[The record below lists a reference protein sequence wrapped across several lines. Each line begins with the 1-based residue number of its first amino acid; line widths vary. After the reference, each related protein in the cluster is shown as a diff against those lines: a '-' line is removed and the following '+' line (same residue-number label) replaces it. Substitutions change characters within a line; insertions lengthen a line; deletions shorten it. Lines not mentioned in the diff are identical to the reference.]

1 MGDAFGPR
9 YPLIVLALR
18 AAGYPLLSLSH
29 GQRDHRIRV
38 AAYLWGM
45 ARRKMDNFV
54 IAKRRRLGWSQ
65 ADVAERIG
73 VKPVTVARL
82 EANVLTTS
90 MSTLQAYLQLLGY
103 KMSFW
108 PTVSRP
114 PGDQAT

>member
-1 MGDAFGPR
+1 
-9 YPLIVLALR
+9 
-18 AAGYPLLSLSH
+18 
-29 GQRDHRIRV
+29 
-38 AAYLWGM
+38 M

-54 IAKRRRLGWSQ
+54 IARRKRLGWSQ

-73 VKPVTVARL
+73 VKTVTVARL

-90 MSTLQAYLQLLGY
+90 MSTLHAYLRLLGY

-114 PGDQAT
+114 SDDQAT

>member
-1 MGDAFGPR
+1 
-9 YPLIVLALR
+9 
-18 AAGYPLLSLSH
+18 
-29 GQRDHRIRV
+29 
-38 AAYLWGM
+38 M

-114 PGDQAT
+114 SEDQAT